1 MQTEARKALCSSPNP
16 DLSAGRSK
24 GGVVVSDLHLLS
36 YQDPGRSNGV
46 SVRIPVVER
55 MLPRQLENEI
65 LQSYLAP

>member
-36 YQDPGRSNGV
+36 YQDP
-46 SVRIPVVER
+46 VVER